1 MSFRRDTR
9 RTLLL
14 VDDESTNL
22 QVLRHTLQATY
33 RLLFA
38 KDGATALELTRKD
51 RPDLILLDIM
61 MPGMSGYE
69 VCAALKR
76 QPDTRA
82 IPIIF
87 VTALSEADD
96 EYKGLQLGAVDYITK
111 PLNPSI
117 VQVRVRNHLSL
128 VRAQEVFET
137 RLQIIRCL
145 GAAAEYR
152 DNETGMH
159 IVRIS
164 HYARRLA
171 LEIGYGEEAADEL
184 LHAAPMHDVG
194 KIGIPDAILL
204 KPGKL
209 DPEEWAV
216 MRQHPTIGAQIIG
229 EHPSGLLKTA
239 AIIAQCHHEKWDGT
253 GYPQGLAGEAIPHEA
268 RIVALVDVFD
278 ALTSVRPYKPAWPVE
293 RALNYIREQSGRH
306 FDPAL
311 VEAFMRCVPDVLE
324 IRVRWS
330 DERDTEEA
338 EAVIEQS
345 R

>member
-1 MSFRRDTR
+1 M
-9 RTLLL
+9 
-14 VDDESTNL
+14 
-22 QVLRHTLQATY
+22 
-33 RLLFA
+33 
-38 KDGATALELTRKD
+38 
-51 RPDLILLDIM
+51 
-61 MPGMSGYE
+61 
-69 VCAALKR
+69 
-76 QPDTRA
+76 
-82 IPIIF
+82 
-87 VTALSEADD
+87 
-96 EYKGLQLGAVDYITK
+96 
-111 PLNPSI
+111 
-117 VQVRVRNHLSL
+117 RVRNHLSL

-239 AIIAQCHHEKWDGT
+239 ASLASAAFEIA
-253 GYPQGLAGEAIPHEA
+253 GLSE
-268 RIVALVDVFD
+268 
-278 ALTSVRPYKPAWPVE
+278 
-293 RALNYIREQSGRH
+293 
-306 FDPAL
+306 
-311 VEAFMRCVPDVLE
+311 
-324 IRVRWS
+324 
-330 DERDTEEA
+330 DTE
-338 EAVIEQS
+338 S
-345 R
+345 RRFRLLA